1 MDRIFT
7 PENLISLFQAIDLE
21 KLDLI
26 LVGGQAINMLS
37 FDNLGADFVLIEQV
51 YIAISINSEGHFSN
65 HPCCIL
71 RGLESI

>member
-26 LVGGQAINMLS
+26 LVGGQAINIWASYYVDRVPALTEYLPFAS
-37 FDNLGADFVLIEQV
+37 ADLNF
-51 YIAISINSEGHFSN
+51 YG
-65 HPCCIL
+65 
-71 RGLESI
+71 G